1 MGNFRKIHTIP
12 QTAFHDSKDRGE
24 VGEGGWGASS
34 NWKSEGVGK
43 TYVWNSECLGGGVRF
58 GISTGTDKSVF
69 HENAF
74 FMDLKSKA

>member
-12 QTAFHDSKDRGE
+12 HTAFQDSKDR
-24 VGEGGWGASS
+24 GASS

-43 TYVWNSECLGGGVRF
+43 TYVWNSECMGGGGVRS

-69 HENAF
+69 LVNAF
-74 FMDLKSKA
+74 FMDLKNKA

>member
-12 QTAFHDSKDRGE
+12 QRAFQDCKDRGA
-24 VGEGGWGASS
+24 VGRGHLRTGNLKAWGKLMSGILNAL
-34 NWKSEGVGK
+34 W
-43 TYVWNSECLGGGVRF
+43 GGGVRS

-69 HENAF
+69 LENAF

>member
-43 TYVWNSECLGGGVRF
+43 TYVWKSECIGGG
-58 GISTGTDKSVF
+58 GGG
-69 HENAF
+69 
-74 FMDLKSKA
+74 